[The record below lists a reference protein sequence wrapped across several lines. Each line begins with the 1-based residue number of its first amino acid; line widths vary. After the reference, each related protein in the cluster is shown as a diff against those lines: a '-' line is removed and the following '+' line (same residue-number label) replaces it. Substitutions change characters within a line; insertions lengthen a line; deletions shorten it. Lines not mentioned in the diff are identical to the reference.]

1 MTITLT
7 VYKGYLIDLDGTIFR
22 GDEVIPGAVEFIQKL
37 IDKQLPYVF
46 ITNNSSYTADL
57 LIDKLKKMNIPAK
70 KENILTSSIATAK
83 YLKQSKEQVKC
94 FMIGEIGLK
103 QALEDENIMIT
114 NRHVTH
120 VVMGIDRQITYDKL
134 AMATDFVSKGATLV
148 STNKDLAIP
157 SETGYKPGNGAL
169 TSVVSLS
176 SGKEPLFIGKP
187 AKNIIQIGLNMLNCK
202 AEEVLLIGDNYFTD
216 ITGGINSGVD
226 TAFVLTGIGQR
237 TDIIN
242 KIQPTYVLN
251 NLSDYHL
258 K

>member
-1 MTITLT
+1 MTIPVTA
-7 VYKGYLIDLDGTIFR
+7 YKGYLIDLDGTIFR
-22 GDEVIPGAVEFIQKL
+22 GDEVIPGAVEFIYKL
-37 IDKQLPYVF
+37 IEKQLPYVF

-57 LIDKLKKMNIPAK
+57 LIDKLTKMNIPAK

-103 QALEDENIMIT
+103 QALKDENIVMT
-114 NRHVTH
+114 NQHVTH

-134 AMATDFVSKGATLV
+134 AMATDFVRKGATLI

-157 SETGYKPGNGAL
+157 SETGFKPGNGAL

-187 AKNIIQIGLNMLNCK
+187 AKNMIQIGLNMLNCK
-202 AEEVLLIGDNYFTD
+202 AKEVLLIGDNYFTD
-216 ITGGINSGVD
+216 IAGGIKSGVD
-226 TAFVLTGIGQR
+226 TAFILTGIGQR
-237 TDIIN
+237 TDI
-242 KIQPTYVLN
+242 KSTMQPTYVLN
-251 NLSDYHL
+251 DLSDYHL